1 MSAKTNILMVDDQP
15 SKLLSY
21 ETILGSLGENLI
33 RATSGQEAL
42 SLLLKHDV
50 AVVLM
55 DVCMPDVDGFELASM
70 IRQHPRYQKTAIIL
84 ISAIHLADVDRVK
97 GYEVGAVDYVPVPVI
112 PEILR
117 AKVAVFVDLYRK
129 TRELESMNTQLE
141 ERVAARTA
149 DLASLA
155 SRLQEADRRKD
166 QFLATLAHELRNPL
180 APITTAAKVL
190 RRKAIDDPDIQMAQN
205 IIDRQSAHLT
215 RLVEDLLDL
224 SRISRNKL
232 ELRPERVDIATIIS
246 AAMETSRPVIEQSGQ
261 HVIVTMPPEPVFVD
275 GDVVRLSQVFTNLLN
290 NAGKFSKPGADIHLA
305 VETDAQSVSIS
316 VSDTGIGILPE
327 HLPHIH
333 EPFYQLDS
341 SLQKAQGGLGIGLT
355 LVWQLVEM
363 HGGAV
368 SVHSD
373 GADRGSKFVI
383 RLPLAESPSRSQESE
398 VAASVSRETVRRILI
413 VDDNQDSA
421 DAVALILQLDGH
433 DVKAIYTGVDALDLV
448 EEFKPHAV
456 LLDIGMPQLNGYQV
470 AKRLRA
476 QAWGKNV
483 LLIAQTGWGQEDDI
497 RQCREAGFNHH
508 VTKPI
513 DFQKLREF
521 FLASRV
527 SAAEL
532 RLEGASKLTAPG

>member
-33 RATSGQEAL
+33 RATSGQQAL
-42 SLLLKHDV
+42 NLLLKHEV

-97 GYEVGAVDYVPVPVI
+97 GYEVGAVDYVPVPVV

-117 AKVAVFVDLYRK
+117 AKVSVFVDLFRK
-129 TRELESMNTQLE
+129 TRELESLNTLLE

-149 DLASLA
+149 DLAALA
-155 SRLQEADRRKD
+155 ARLQEADRRKD

-180 APITTAAKVL
+180 APIATAAKIL
-190 RRKAIDDPDIQMAQN
+190 RRKAIDDADVQTAQS

-215 RLVEDLLDL
+215 RLVEDLLDI

-232 ELRPERVDIATIIS
+232 ELRPERTDMATVIN
-246 AAMETSRPVIEQSGQ
+246 AAIETSRPIMDQFEHTLTVSL
-261 HVIVTMPPEPVFVD
+261 PSEPIFINA
-275 GDVVRLSQVFTNLLN
+275 DVVRLSQVFTNLLN
-290 NAGKFSKPGADIHLA
+290 NGAKFSKRSGTIKLS
-305 VETDAQSVSIS
+305 VQTDAQSVAVS
-316 VSDTGIGILPE
+316 VIDNGIGILPE
-327 HLPHIH
+327 HLPHIQ

-341 SLQKAQGGLGIGLT
+341 SIDRAQAGLGIGLT
-355 LVWQLVEM
+355 LVWQIVEM
-363 HGGAV
+363 HGGTV
-368 SVHSD
+368 SVNSA
-373 GADRGSKFVI
+373 GVNLGSEFIV
-383 RLPLAESPSRSQESE
+383 RLPLAEKSSRQMPESSIHSLP
-398 VAASVSRETVRRILI
+398 ATETTRRILV
-413 VDDNQDSA
+413 VDDNHDSA

-433 DVKAIYTGVDALDLV
+433 DVKTVYSGVDALDLV
-448 EEFKPHAV
+448 ERFKPHAV
-456 LLDIGMPQLNGYQV
+456 LLDIGMPLLNGYEV
-470 AKRLRA
+470 AQRLRG
-476 QAWGKNV
+476 QEWGKNV
-483 LLIAQTGWGQEDDI
+483 LLIAQTGWGQAEDI

-521 FLASRV
+521 FVTST
-527 SAAEL
+527 
-532 RLEGASKLTAPG
+532 LTP

>member
-1 MSAKTNILMVDDQP
+1 MIAKTNILMVDDQP

-42 SLLLKHDV
+42 NLLLKHEV

-97 GYEVGAVDYVPVPVI
+97 GYEVGAVDYVPVPVV

-117 AKVAVFVDLYRK
+117 AKVSVFVDLFRK

-180 APITTAAKVL
+180 APIATAAKIL
-190 RRKAIDDPDIQMAQN
+190 QRKAIDDPDVLMAQS
-205 IIDRQSAHLT
+205 IIDRQSAHLS

-224 SRISRNKL
+224 SRISRNKV
-232 ELRPERVDIATIIS
+232 ELRPERVDIGTIIS
-246 AAMETSRPVIEQSGQ
+246 AALETSRPVIEQSGQ
-261 HVIVTMPPEPVFVD
+261 QVVVSMPQEPIWVD

-290 NAGKFSKPGADIHLA
+290 NGAKFSTRGGNINLTIEA
-305 VETDAQSVSIS
+305 DAQSVSIT
-316 VSDTGIGILPE
+316 VADTGIGILAE

-341 SLQKAQGGLGIGLT
+341 SLAKAQGGLGIGLT

-363 HGGAV
+363 HGGTV
-368 SVHSD
+368 RVHSE
-373 GADRGSKFVI
+373 GVNRGSEFVV
-383 RLPLAESPSRSQESE
+383 RLPLAEGPGRSQEPE
-398 VAASVSRETVRRILI
+398 NIAASGSETARRILI

-433 DVKAIYTGVDALDLV
+433 DVKTVYSGVDALELV
-448 EEFKPHAV
+448 EQFKPHAV

-470 AKRLRA
+470 AQRLRS

-483 LLIAQTGWGQEDDI
+483 LLIAQTGWGQEEDI

-513 DFQKLREF
+513 DFRKLREF
-521 FLASRV
+521 FVASTV
-527 SAAEL
+527 
-532 RLEGASKLTAPG
+532 

>member
-1 MSAKTNILMVDDQP
+1 MKTNILMVDDQP

-33 RATSGQEAL
+33 RATSGHEAL

-97 GYEVGAVDYVPVPVI
+97 GYEVGAVDYVPVPVV

-117 AKVAVFVDLYRK
+117 AKVSVFVDLYRK
-129 TRELESMNTQLE
+129 TRELETLNVLLE
-141 ERVAARTA
+141 ERVSERTA

-155 SRLQEADRRKD
+155 ARLQETDRRKD
-166 QFLATLAHELRNPL
+166 QFIATLAHELRNPL
-180 APITTAAKVL
+180 APIATAAKIL
-190 RRKAIDDPDIQMAQN
+190 QRKAIEDPDVQMAQR

-232 ELRPERVDIATIIS
+232 ELRTERTELGAVIN
-246 AAMETSRPVIEQSGQ
+246 AALETSRPVIEHFGQ
-261 HVIVTMPPEPVFVD
+261 ELTVSLPPSPVFVNA
-275 GDVVRLSQVFTNLLN
+275 DVVRLSQVFTNLLN
-290 NAGKFSKPGADIHLA
+290 NGAKFTKRGGRITLTVEASEETVA
-305 VETDAQSVSIS
+305 VKIT
-316 VSDTGIGILPE
+316 DTGIGISRE
-327 HLPHIH
+327 HLTHIH

-341 SLQKAQGGLGIGLT
+341 TLEKAQSGLGIGLT

-368 SVHSD
+368 TAYSEGLGH
-373 GADRGSKFVI
+373 GSQFVV
-383 RLPLAESPSRSQESE
+383 RLPLAEKQTEVTDYPGTRAESPD
-398 VAASVSRETVRRILI
+398 ARRILI
-413 VDDNQDSA
+413 VDDNHDSA

-433 DVKAIYTGVDALDLV
+433 LVKAVYSGKDALV
-448 EEFKPHAV
+448 AAEQFQPHAV
-456 LLDIGMPQLNGYQV
+456 LLDIGMPQLNGYEV
-470 AKRLRA
+470 AQRMRA
-476 QAWGKNV
+476 QPWGKAV
-483 LLIAQTGWGQEDDI
+483 LLIAQTGWGHEDDV
-497 RQCREAGFNHH
+497 RHCREAGFNHH
-508 VTKPI
+508 LTKPI

-521 FLASRV
+521 FVTSPPS
-527 SAAEL
+527 SAL
-532 RLEGASKLTAPG
+532 S

>member
-15 SKLLSY
+15 AKLLSY
-21 ETILGSLGENLI
+21 ETILASLGENLI

-42 SLLLKHDV
+42 NLLLKHEV

-97 GYEVGAVDYVPVPVI
+97 GYEVGAVDYVPVPVV

-117 AKVAVFVDLYRK
+117 AKVSVFVDLYRK
-129 TRELESMNTQLE
+129 TRELESLNTLLE

-155 SRLQEADRRKD
+155 ARLQEADRRKD

-180 APITTAAKVL
+180 APIATAAKIL
-190 RRKAIDDPDIQMAQN
+190 RRKAIDDPDVQMSQS

-232 ELRPERVDIATIIS
+232 ELRPERTDMASVVN
-246 AAMETSRPVIEQSGQ
+246 AAVETSRPVMDQYSQELVVSLPSESIA
-261 HVIVTMPPEPVFVD
+261 VNA
-275 GDVVRLSQVFTNLLN
+275 DVVRLSQVFTNLLN
-290 NAGKFSKPGADIHLA
+290 NAAKFSKRGGTITLK
-305 VETDAQSVSIS
+305 VETDAQSVAVS
-316 VSDTGIGILPE
+316 VIDKGIGIPAQ

-333 EPFYQLDS
+333 EPFYQLES
-341 SLQKAQGGLGIGLT
+341 SLERAQGGLGIGLT

-363 HGGAV
+363 HGGTV
-368 SVHSD
+368 TVHSAGTD
-373 GADRGSKFVI
+373 QGSEFVV
-383 RLPLAESPSRSQESE
+383 RLPLAEKSPRRMPSSDTENTRTPE
-398 VAASVSRETVRRILI
+398 AARRILI
-413 VDDNQDSA
+413 VDDNHDSA

-433 DVKAIYTGVDALDLV
+433 DVKTVYSGFDALDLV

-470 AKRLRA
+470 AQRLRM
-476 QAWGKNV
+476 QEWGKNV
-483 LLIAQTGWGQEDDI
+483 LLIAQTGWGQEEDI

-513 DFQKLREF
+513 DFRKLREF
-521 FLASRV
+521 FVASTV
-527 SAAEL
+527 
-532 RLEGASKLTAPG
+532 

>member
-15 SKLLSY
+15 AKLLSY
-21 ETILGSLGENLI
+21 EIILGSLGVNLI

-42 SLLLKHDV
+42 SLLLRHEV

-97 GYEVGAVDYVPVPVI
+97 GYEVGAVDYVPVPVV

-129 TRELESMNTQLE
+129 TRELESLNTLLE
-141 ERVAARTA
+141 ERVAERTA

-180 APITTAAKVL
+180 APIVTAAKIL
-190 RRKAIDDPDIQMAQN
+190 KRKAIADPDVQSAQN
-205 IIDRQSAHLT
+205 IIDRQSVHLT

-232 ELRPERVDIATIIS
+232 ELRTERVDVATIIS
-246 AAMETSRPVIEQSGQ
+246 AALETSRPILEQSGQ
-261 HVIVTMPPEPVFVD
+261 EVSVSLPQEPVFVD

-290 NAGKFSKPGADIHLA
+290 NGAKFSKGGGNIHLS
-305 VETDAQSVSIS
+305 VDTDAQTVSVS
-316 VSDTGIGILPE
+316 VVDTGIGIHPE

-341 SLQKAQGGLGIGLT
+341 SLVRAQGGLGIGLT

-363 HGGAV
+363 HGGTV

-373 GADRGSKFVI
+373 GPDRGSEFVV
-383 RLPLAESPSRSQESE
+383 RLPLAEGPPKSHETESPS
-398 VAASVSRETVRRILI
+398 ASTAENVRRILI

-433 DVKAIYTGVDALDLV
+433 DVRAVYSGVDALGVV

-470 AKRLRA
+470 AQRLRT

-483 LLIAQTGWGQEDDI
+483 LLIAQTGWGQAEDI
-497 RQCREAGFNHH
+497 RQCHEAGFNHH

-521 FLASRV
+521 FVASTV
-527 SAAEL
+527 
-532 RLEGASKLTAPG
+532 

>member
-42 SLLLKHDV
+42 NLLLKHEV

-97 GYEVGAVDYVPVPVI
+97 GYEVGAVDYVPVPVV

-117 AKVAVFVDLYRK
+117 AKVSVFVDLFRK
-129 TRELESMNTQLE
+129 TRELESLNTLLE

-149 DLASLA
+149 DLAALA

-180 APITTAAKVL
+180 APIATAVKIL
-190 RRKAIDDPDIQMAQN
+190 RRKAIADPDVQSAQN
-205 IIDRQSAHLT
+205 IIERQSVHLT
-215 RLVEDLLDL
+215 RLVDDLLDL
-224 SRISRNKL
+224 GRISRNKL
-232 ELRPERVDIATIIS
+232 ELRPERTDLSTIIN
-246 AAMETSRPVIEQSGQ
+246 AALETSRPILDSCGQ
-261 HVIVTMPPEPVFVD
+261 
-275 GDVVRLSQVFTNLLN
+275 DVVVALPADPIYVNADIVRLSQVFTNLLN
-290 NAGKFSKPGADIHLA
+290 NGAKFSRPGGTITLG
-305 VETDAQSVSIS
+305 VETDAQSVAVS
-316 VSDTGIGILPE
+316 VTDTGIGILPE
-327 HLPHIH
+327 HLPHVQ
-333 EPFYQLDS
+333 EPFFQLNS

-363 HGGAV
+363 HGGTV
-368 SVHSD
+368 TVESE
-373 GADRGSKFVI
+373 GADQGSRFVV
-383 RLPLAESPSRSQESE
+383 RLPLAEKAPRQLPQSELENLRPSEP
-398 VAASVSRETVRRILI
+398 TRRILI
-413 VDDNQDSA
+413 VDDNHDSA

-433 DVKAIYTGVDALDLV
+433 DVKTVYNGMDALNLV
-448 EEFKPHAV
+448 EQFKPHAV
-456 LLDIGMPQLNGYQV
+456 LLDIGMPHLNGYEV
-470 AKRLRA
+470 AQRLRR
-476 QAWGKNV
+476 QTWGKNV
-483 LLIAQTGWGQEDDI
+483 LLIAQTGWGQEEDI
-497 RQCREAGFNHH
+497 RQCREAGFDHH

-513 DFQKLREF
+513 DFRKLRDF
-521 FLASRV
+521 FVASGELA
-527 SAAEL
+527 A
-532 RLEGASKLTAPG
+532 GG